1 MTDTPERALLRYFL
15 EYTEDGLVDE
25 ENPQAPPHA
34 CDYRDNPESGYCE
47 FHEKWADARAL
58 LATPPASE
66 GEEYE
71 VQNGYVD
78 GVGHAWVCVCDLVRG
93 LPPGQHVRV
102 TRVAL

>member
-1 MTDTPERALLRYFL
+1 MTDTPERALLRRII
-15 EYTEDGLVDE
+15 
-25 ENPQAPPHA
+25 QANDNLPRRQGPERRA
-34 CDYRDNPESGYCE
+34 MINEIADAYRD
-47 FHEKWADARAL
+47 ARTL
-58 LATPPASE
+58 LAAPPASE